1 MKIALLGFGTVG
13 GGVWELLQGNPDWD
27 IAWVLTRRTRPELG
41 SRAVFTMEPILADP
55 EVELVVEVLGGIRP
69 AFDYVAAALQAG
81 KHVVTANKALMAAHY
96 DELTALARQNGVAL
110 RCTGAVGGG
119 IPFLT
124 ALERVRRLDRVRS
137 VSGIVNGTTN
147 YILDRMTREGS
158 GFDAVLAD
166 AQDLG
171 YAEAD
176 PSADLDGLDVR
187 RKLVLMANVAFGVS
201 LREEEIPMAGIRGVT
216 AEDIAAFR
224 QAGLVCRM
232 LATASREE
240 GGVSAVAE
248 PALVPDSAPEAAVPL
263 NCNRI
268 TVTGER
274 LGEQAFFGQGA
285 GRYPTAM
292 NVLQDCMDI
301 ASGCRSFYTERALPC
316 PVDNDTLRRPYYV
329 RTGDEK
335 PFAGLIAGRLGPG
348 FVTRPMAVPELHRRI
363 PGCRFTAA
371 VDNAFFAQHFA

>member
-13 GGVWELLQGNPDWD
+13 GGVWELLQGNPDWE

-41 SRAVFTMEPILADP
+41 SRAVFSMEPILNDP
-55 EVELVVEVLGGIRP
+55 EVELVVEVLGGVRP
-69 AFDYVAAALQAG
+69 TFDYVAAALRAG

-96 DELTALARQNGVAL
+96 DELTALARRSGVAL

-158 GFDAVLAD
+158 SFAAILAD
-166 AQDLG
+166 AQRLG
-171 YAEAD
+171 YAESD
-176 PSADLDGLDVR
+176 PTADLDGWDVR
-187 RKLVLMANVAFGVS
+187 RKLVLMANIAFGVS

-224 QAGLVCRM
+224 KAGLVCRM
-232 LATASREE
+232 LASAVRE
-240 GGVSAVAE
+240 GGAVSAVVE
-248 PALVPDSAPEAAVPL
+248 PSLVPDSAPEAAVPL

-268 TVTGER
+268 TLTGER

-301 ASGCRSFYTERALPC
+301 ASGCRGFYTDHAMPC
-316 PVDNDTLRRPYYV
+316 TVDNGSLRRPYYV
-329 RTGDEK
+329 RTGDES

-348 FVTRPMAVPELHRRI
+348 FVTRPMAVSELHRLA
-363 PGCRFTAA
+363 PACRFTAA
-371 VDNAFFAQHFA
+371 VDSAFFAQHFS